1 MPATANRK
9 RPAVEHEA
17 PLDQERLLELVSGDA
32 SLLRELVALAQREL
46 PGITHALRLTI
57 GSGDTRTVGSAAHQL
72 KGALSNLGAGPAL
85 ALARR
90 MEDAAVSGDLQAVC
104 ENLAPLERAM
114 AELQLA
120 LEQVG

>member
-1 MPATANRK
+1 MPATVK
-9 RPAVEHEA
+9 TTKLDGKDEA
-17 PLDQERLLELVSGDA
+17 PLDQDRLLELVSGDA

-46 PGITHALRLTI
+46 PDITSALRVTI

-90 MEDAAVSGDLQAVC
+90 MEEAAVAGDLQAVC

-114 AELQLA
+114 ADLQLA